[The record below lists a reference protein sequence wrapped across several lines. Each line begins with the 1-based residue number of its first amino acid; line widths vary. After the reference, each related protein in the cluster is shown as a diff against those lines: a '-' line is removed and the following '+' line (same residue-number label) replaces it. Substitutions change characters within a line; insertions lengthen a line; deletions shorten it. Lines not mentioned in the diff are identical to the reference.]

1 MQLSIFRKT
10 KISKG
15 RCDIGILKHKKFL
28 YFVKNKSQSH
38 E

>member
-10 KISKG
+10 KISKS
-15 RCDIGILKHKKFL
+15 RCDIGILMRKKLL